1 MELNMSNI
9 TSDETT
15 VMIPTHDPITIPYPK
30 QQGALE
36 KLLGKDEV
44 LNNIGRDVVR
54 QKALIAGNVVLAKA
68 VTDAQRELGS
78 YQRDAQE
85 QEQADIS
92 QHHSTMRKMHEEA
105 EDDLQDDI
113 DALWVQYHKK
123 KEHIERTEK
132 DPEIK
137 DRRLKRLL
145 RRYEDKAESFERNYS
160 GQYKSR

>member
-1 MELNMSNI
+1 M
-9 TSDETT
+9 
-15 VMIPTHDPITIPYPK
+15 
-30 QQGALE
+30 
-36 KLLGKDEV
+36 
-44 LNNIGRDVVR
+44 VR